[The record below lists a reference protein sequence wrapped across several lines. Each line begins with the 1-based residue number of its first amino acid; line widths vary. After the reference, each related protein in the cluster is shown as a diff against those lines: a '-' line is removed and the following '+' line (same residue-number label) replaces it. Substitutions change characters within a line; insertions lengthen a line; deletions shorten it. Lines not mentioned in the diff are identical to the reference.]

1 MDGFFYVHR
10 ESHPS
15 RYDIKSELALEEPGV
30 IGPPF
35 NLSFHVRAPP
45 AVAAHQYS
53 VFYLKILKRRISP
66 PPVSDSEPGLLS
78 SQRSAA
84 EP

>member
-1 MDGFFYVHR
+1 MWWKLSDRFFYVQR

-35 NLSFHVRAPP
+35 NLTFQVRTRTG
-45 AVAAHQYS
+45 VTAHQHF
-53 VFYLKILKRRISP
+53 VFYLKI
-66 PPVSDSEPGLLS
+66 
-78 SQRSAA
+78 
-84 EP
+84 